1 MIIMDLVL
9 IFFIVVF
16 LVFVIYDQFIMFCCN
31 GFILLVI
38 FLFWCGCID
47 SVIFVGLIVI
57 FIYNNVMN
65 YGVLITI
72 WLLSV
77 LVLMGFYIF
86 WICVLKIIFK

>member
-1 MIIMDLVL
+1 
-9 IFFIVVF
+9 
-16 LVFVIYDQFIMFCCN
+16 MFRRN

-38 FLFWCGCID
+38 FLFRRGRID

-57 FIYNNVMN
+57 FIYNNVTN
-65 YGVLITI
+65 YGALITI

-86 WICVLKIIFK
+86 WIRVSKIIFK